1 MIIGLVYYTVWS
13 VLILSGTF
21 SDGTF
26 GDWDVQLWD
35 IYRFVTGCLVM
46 GHLPFSDETFCK
58 RTNVVI
64 LGKSIGLIR
73 HVAQLCRRV

>member
-46 GHLPFSDETFCK
+46 GHLPFSDEMFCMG
-58 RTNVVI
+58 TVF
-64 LGKSIGLIR
+64 
-73 HVAQLCRRV
+73 VAVPAVLTSPASTPYS

>member
-46 GHLPFSDETFCK
+46 GHLPFSDETFCMG
-58 RTNVVI
+58 TVF
-64 LGKSIGLIR
+64 
-73 HVAQLCRRV
+73 VAVPAVLTSPASTPYS